1 MKKINRRDKM
11 VILVVL
17 IVLLSIGAVTMSK
30 YIIEEFHSYYLNA
43 KHFYFT
49 SNRLKKDNPV
59 YLVNNW
65 SGVESF
71 DISFDLL
78 SEKNS
83 LVYSDYDIPYQV
95 TYVCPNDVTCTLDK
109 PTGTIYESSLTHSDR
124 VTLSITPNRNYT
136 ENERLVIS
144 IKAKSTAP
152 YKEELNAQFEYVVG
166 KQGITYEIEDEAN
179 RPYLLL
185 KVTNAISH
193 CTVTE
198 AFGNRQIGDLI
209 DINVYKTLSEADKA
223 KCKGED
229 ISISFN
235 PNVTIIDTTDNIL
248 DKYTY
253 QTTTI
258 SGIDYVSSLDFV
270 VDPVSTAVIKF
281 YKINPTIDY
290 TYPITNSTSIIT
302 VSF

>member
-1 MKKINRRDKM
+1 M
-11 VILVVL
+11 
-17 IVLLSIGAVTMSK
+17 
-30 YIIEEFHSYYLNA
+30 
-43 KHFYFT
+43 
-49 SNRLKKDNPV
+49 
-59 YLVNNW
+59 
-65 SGVESF
+65 
-71 DISFDLL
+71 
-78 SEKNS
+78 
-83 LVYSDYDIPYQV
+83 
-95 TYVCPNDVTCTLDK
+95 
-109 PTGTIYESSLTHSDR
+109 
-124 VTLSITPNRNYT
+124 
-136 ENERLVIS
+136 
-144 IKAKSTAP
+144 
-152 YKEELNAQFEYVVG
+152 
-166 KQGITYEIEDEAN
+166 
-179 RPYLLL
+179 LL

-281 YKINPTIDY
+281 YKINPAIDY